1 MKRYLFTLILLSA
14 IAGWSMAQKLA
25 FAPLFGEEMVLQ
37 RNAKV
42 NIWGT
47 APPATKIA
55 VEIQNQKQ
63 EARAD
68 EEGRWLLQVNNLQ
81 AGGPFELTLTQGTET
96 LSIKNIYV
104 GEVWIAGGQSNMQ
117 FRLDQ
122 EKNAQQH
129 IAEASNNQIRY
140 LFVPQTYYAGHK
152 VKDTLKWR
160 TATGSAAG
168 KTSAIAYF
176 FAKELQQK
184 LNVPVGIIC
193 NYKGGTP
200 AESWMRKE
208 SLLSIPELA
217 TIWHKYERVVNQYK
231 PQEYEQQYALF
242 LQETQR
248 CKEQEAAGNKTIK
261 RPAEPMGIYNYKR
274 PAGLHETMIRPILPF
289 TAQGVIW
296 YQGEA
301 NAPRPEQYQILFP
314 ALINE
319 WRKEFQN
326 PDMPFYFVQL
336 SNYDHPAYPTRA
348 NWAELREAQL
358 LTWQRVSHTAMAVSI
373 DCGDKNDIHPTY
385 KEPIGKR
392 LAACALNQT
401 YRFSA
406 LVYSGPVYQSIK
418 KEKEKVILSFT
429 HTGSGLKADG
439 EELRGFTICGASG
452 HFVPATARINGHT
465 VIVSSPEVD
474 APVAVRYGWA
484 NYTDANLFNKEGFPA
499 TPFRTDNTVVDLP
512 LHLTK
517 GKP

>member
-14 IAGWSMAQKLA
+14 ITGWSMAQKLT
-25 FAPLFGEEMVLQ
+25 FAPPFGEEMVLQ

-47 APPATKIA
+47 APPTTKIA
-55 VEIQNQKQ
+55 VGIQDQKQ
-63 EARAD
+63 EATTNK
-68 EEGRWLLQVNNLQ
+68 EGYWHLQVSNLK
-81 AGGPFELTLTQGTET
+81 AGGPFELRLTQGADT
-96 LSIKNIYV
+96 LSIKNVYV

-122 EKNAQQH
+122 EKNALQH
-129 IAEASNNQIRY
+129 IDEATNSQIRY
-140 LFVPQTYYAGHK
+140 LFVPQIYYAGHI

-160 TATGSAAG
+160 TATENTAG
-168 KTSAIAYF
+168 KMSAIAYF

-184 LNVPVGIIC
+184 LKVPVGIIC

-200 AESWMRKE
+200 AESWMSKE
-208 SLLSIPELA
+208 SLLSTPELA
-217 TIWHKYERVVNQYK
+217 TIWQKYERVVNQYT
-231 PQEYEQQYALF
+231 PQEYEQQYTLF
-242 LQETQR
+242 LKETQR
-248 CKEQEAAGNKTIK
+248 CKEQETASNKTVK

-274 PAGLHETMIRPILPF
+274 PAGLHETMICPILPF
-289 TAQGVIW
+289 TTQGAIW

-301 NAPRPEQYQILFP
+301 NAPRPEQYQVLFP

-358 LTWQRVSHTAMAVSI
+358 LTWQRVRHTAMAVSI

-401 YRFSA
+401 YGFSE
-406 LVYSGPVYQSIK
+406 LVYSGPVYQSMK
-418 KEKEKVILSFT
+418 KEKDKVVLTFT

-439 EELRGFTICGASG
+439 EELRGFTIRGASG

-465 VIVSSPEVD
+465 VIVSSSEV
-474 APVAVRYGWA
+474 ASPVAVRYGWA
-484 NYTDANLFNKEGFPA
+484 NYTDANLFNKESFPA
-499 TPFRTDNTVVDLP
+499 TPFRTDSTPVN
-512 LHLTK
+512 
-517 GKP
+517 